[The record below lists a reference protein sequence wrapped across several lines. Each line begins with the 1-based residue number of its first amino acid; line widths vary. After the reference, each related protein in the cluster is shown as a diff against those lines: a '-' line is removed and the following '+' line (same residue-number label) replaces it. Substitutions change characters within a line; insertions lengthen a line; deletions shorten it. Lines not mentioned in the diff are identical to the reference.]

1 MPLIARLRQ
10 DENGSLGVEYAF
22 AIPVLVTI
30 MIGILQ
36 FGMVLHAN
44 GVMRHALG
52 EGIRLAKVDWD
63 ATDAEIT
70 QATKDALVGIDPKGV
85 KSVTFTKGDD
95 NGATYGRVTMQY
107 EMTPVIPLA
116 PIPTIKLEETRQ
128 SWLPT

>member
-1 MPLIARLRQ
+1 MSVLARLRR

-44 GVMRHALG
+44 GAMRHALG

-63 ATDAEIT
+63 ATDTEIT
-70 QATKDALVGIDPKGV
+70 DATKAALVGIDPKGV
-85 KSVTFTKGDD
+85 KSVTYTKGTS
-95 NGATYGRVTMQY
+95 GAAKYGRVTMKY
-107 EMTPVIPLA
+107 EMTPVIPFA
-116 PIPTIKLEETRQ
+116 PIPAIKLEETRQ